1 MLTDSERFA
10 SAPYRIHAF
19 ETSGNAYD
27 AVQTDDRIATGDL
40 LLVMDEAVVG
50 VAMTWPFAVTAEH
63 GHLHQVAPKAGD
75 TIDQLAS
82 SLGVEP
88 ASMTRAVALARQLRF
103 GIEPALQS
111 IITSSSDSPR
121 T

>member
-10 SAPYRIHAF
+10 FVPYRIHVF

-40 LLVMDEAVVG
+40 LLIMDEAVVG
-50 VAMTWPFAVTAEH
+50 VAMTWPFAVTAEP
-63 GHLHQVAPKAGD
+63 GHLHQVAPKAGN
-75 TIDQLAS
+75 TFDQLAT

-88 ASMTRAVALARQLRF
+88 ASMSRAVTLARQLGF
-103 GIEPALQS
+103 AIEPALQS
-111 IITSSSDSPR
+111 LMAA
-121 T
+121 

>member
-1 MLTDSERFA
+1 MLNDSERFA
-10 SAPYRIHAF
+10 FMPYRIHVF

-50 VAMTWPFAVTAEH
+50 VAMTWPFAVTAEP
-63 GHLHQVAPKAGD
+63 GHLHQVAPKAGS
-75 TIDQLAS
+75 TFDQLAT

-88 ASMTRAVALARQLRF
+88 ASMTRAVTLARQF
-103 GIEPALQS
+103 GYAIEPALQS
-111 IITSSSDSPR
+111 LMAA
-121 T
+121 

>member
-10 SAPYRIHAF
+10 FVPHRIHVF

-27 AVQTDDRIATGDL
+27 GVQTDDRIATGDL

-50 VAMTWPFAVTAEH
+50 VAMTWPFAVTAEA
-63 GHLHQVAPKAGD
+63 GHLHQVAPKPGD
-75 TIDQLAS
+75 TFDELAI
-82 SLGVEP
+82 SLGVNPE
-88 ASMTRAVALARQLRF
+88 ALRRAVSLARQLGY

-111 IITSSSDSPR
+111 LTTP
-121 T
+121 

>member
-1 MLTDSERFA
+1 M
-10 SAPYRIHAF
+10 PYRIHVF

-40 LLVMDEAVVG
+40 LLIMDEAIVA
-50 VAMTWPFAVTAEH
+50 VAMTWPFAVTAEA

-75 TIDQLAS
+75 TFDQLAA

-111 IITSSSDSPR
+111 LMAH
-121 T
+121 

>member
-1 MLTDSERFA
+1 MLTDRERFA
-10 SAPYRIHAF
+10 FVPYRIHVF

-50 VAMTWPFAVTAEH
+50 VAMTWPFAVTAEP
-63 GHLHQVAPKAGD
+63 GHLHQVGPKAGD
-75 TIDQLAS
+75 TFNQLAS

-88 ASMTRAVALARQLRF
+88 ASITRAVALARQLRF
-103 GIEPALQS
+103 RIEPALQS
-111 IITSSSDSPR
+111 IMAT
-121 T
+121 

>member
-10 SAPYRIHAF
+10 FVPHRIHVF

-40 LLVMDEAVVG
+40 LLVMGEAVVG
-50 VAMTWPFAVTAEH
+50 VAMTWPFAVTAEP

-75 TIDQLAS
+75 TFEQLAT

-88 ASMTRAVALARQLRF
+88 ASMTRAVTLARQL
-103 GIEPALQS
+103 GYAIEPALQS
-111 IITSSSDSPR
+111 LMAT
-121 T
+121 

>member
-10 SAPYRIHAF
+10 FVPYRIHVF

-27 AVQTDDRIATGDL
+27 AVQTDDRIATSDL

-50 VAMTWPFAVTAEH
+50 VAMAWPFAVTAEA
-63 GHLHQVAPKAGD
+63 GHLHQVAPKPGD
-75 TIDQLAS
+75 TFDQLAT

-88 ASMTRAVALARQLRF
+88 ASMSRAVALARQLGF
-103 GIEPALQS
+103 AIEPALQS
-111 IITSSSDSPR
+111 LMPA
-121 T
+121 

>member
-10 SAPYRIHAF
+10 FVPYRIHVF

-40 LLVMDEAVVG
+40 LLVMDEAIVG
-50 VAMTWPFAVTAEH
+50 VAMTWPFAVTAEA
-63 GHLHQVAPKAGD
+63 GHLHQVAPKPGHGF
-75 TIDQLAS
+75 DQLAA

-88 ASMTRAVALARQLRF
+88 AAMSRATSLARQLGF
-103 GIEPALQS
+103 TIEPALQS
-111 IITSSSDSPR
+111 LMAP
-121 T
+121 

>member
-10 SAPYRIHAF
+10 FVPYRIHVF

-40 LLVMDEAVVG
+40 LLIMDEAVVG
-50 VAMTWPFAVTAEH
+50 VAMTWPFAVTAEP

-75 TIDQLAS
+75 TFDQLAT

-88 ASMTRAVALARQLRF
+88 ASMLRAVTLARKLGF
-103 GIEPALQS
+103 AIEPAFELLMA
-111 IITSSSDSPR
+111 P
-121 T
+121 